1 MSHLDLCLILKV
13 LRAKKTNENISNATE
28 AMSNLVVKF
37 GSARQSNT
45 TGFGTKDKGTN
56 FENKNAIDESVSVLQ
71 LSKNETGKTSRNKV
85 ETSVNKTE
93 QPLTELGQVEDYKDE
108 KNIKKPKEYEF
119 SKATD
124 TFDASKRQSENDE
137 SDFSVEESLK
147 EDYGRNENIVDDF
160 EQVECLEPSDTSA
173 FTFMS
178 NWSVNVGHVDYNGID
193 QTRNATEKTV
203 EGDVVKHSG
212 HSDASGKLSTK
223 NELEYVYISE
233 TPEEYSASALIDC
246 NVYTRVDV
254 QNTNKISETEV
265 AFNMLRTDND
275 AAESGPDS
283 IYFETESEPNS
294 GTEIKSDMKI
304 PSDTFKHPDEDNMKS
319 LAAETRVESV
329 KLDDF

>member
-1 MSHLDLCLILKV
+1 M
-13 LRAKKTNENISNATE
+13 RAKKTNENISNETE
-28 AMSNLVVKF
+28 AMSSLVVKF

-45 TGFGTKDKGTN
+45 TGFGTKDKGTD
-56 FENKNAIDESVSVLQ
+56 FENKYAIDESVSVQQ

-85 ETSVNKTE
+85 ETKTE
-93 QPLTELGQVEDYKDE
+93 QPLTELGQVEEYKDE
-108 KNIKKPKEYEF
+108 KNVKKPKEYEF

-178 NWSVNVGHVDYNGID
+178 NWNVKVGHVDYNWTD
-193 QTRNATEKTV
+193 QIRNATEKTV

-212 HSDASGKLSTK
+212 HSDASGKLSTTD
-223 NELEYVYISE
+223 ELEYVYISE
-233 TPEEYSASALIDC
+233 TPEKHSASALIDC

-265 AFNMLRTDND
+265 AFNMLGTDND
-275 AAESGPDS
+275 TAESGPDS